1 LNVKATSVVFTAYDF
16 KVSVYHATAGSNV
29 ETVEAFGITTLVYAV
44 QHTWGWRFIMHDEL
58 QYPDVIACVD
68 FRRLELALAG
78 GVTLRRLLEPRHIL
92 KYIPKRLLKG
102 VESPNALAEEV
113 GKVFLRW
120 HLGAGVLEPLLRSE
134 MVNDVVV
141 DPINPDGTPNVYLR
155 VRGFGDAYHQVVIEP
170 NECGLATSQPEGGNG
185 LVGKLVSLL
194 RLGGTGSE
202 GEEEAFTFNQYIVNK
217 YSELTRSPVT
227 AYQPYAMSTYTKLRI
242 RGLIVGDPVSTWV
255 GAYRKH
261 PLGSWTIPALI
272 SSGSL
277 TPALGAKL
285 LTATTGV
292 CEFVSGCRKVP
303 ILVIGEMGSGKTT
316 LTAAIANTLPPW
328 ERVAFVQDVDEYRP
342 LPGRTFILLNTRE
355 SSGLGVRAITKSE
368 LIALSMRSGAQYV
381 TVNEVLTAE
390 DVNAWL
396 LAVFSGHGGFTTIH
410 SSDWVDL
417 ANRLAA
423 FGVSNPVDVL
433 RRIIVVLMREK
444 RAVRVWWPVDT
455 KWCADAREGRVVNGV
470 IRFDDGLGVC
480 VEDPPFDGGD
490 YPRDFAE
497 LLRSLPPMV
506 GSDEVA
512 LAWLRFL
519 ATLPGYNY
527 AKVLN
532 FQASNYLTEVGG
544 GNAVVVVGEEKV
556 GGEEG
561 GPERGPTGS

>member
-1 LNVKATSVVFTAYDF
+1 LNIKTTSVVYTAYDF
-16 KVSVYHATAGSNV
+16 KVSVYHATAGSNI

-44 QHTWGWRFIMHDEL
+44 QHAWGFRFIMHDEL

-78 GVTLRRLLEPRHIL
+78 GVSLRRLLEPRHIL

-120 HLGAGVLEPLLRSE
+120 YLGAGVLEPLLRSE
-134 MVNDVVV
+134 MVNDVAV
-141 DPINPDGTPNVYLR
+141 DPLNPDGTPNVYLR
-155 VRGFGDAYHQVVIEP
+155 ARGFGDAYHQVVIEP
-170 NECGLATSQPEGGNG
+170 NECGLTANQPEGGNG
-185 LVGKLVSLL
+185 FLGRLAGLF
-194 RLGGTGSE
+194 RLGGAGSE
-202 GEEEAFTFNQYIVNK
+202 GGDEEVFTFNQYIVNK

-227 AYQPYAMSTYTKLRI
+227 AYQPYAMSTYAKLRI
-242 RGLIVGDPVSTWV
+242 RGLIVGEPISTWV

-285 LTATTGV
+285 LVATAGIEPYV
-292 CEFVSGCRKVP
+292 GRKIP
-303 ILVIGEMGSGKTT
+303 ILAIGEMGSGKTT
-316 LTAAIANTLPPW
+316 LTAATANTLPPW

-410 SSDWVDL
+410 SSEWVDL

-455 KWCADAREGRVVNGV
+455 KWCADAREGRVVGGV
-470 IRFDDGLGVC
+470 LRFDEGLGVC
-480 VEDPPFDGGD
+480 VEEPPFDGGD

-497 LLRSLPPMV
+497 SLKSLSPMV

-512 LAWLRFL
+512 MAWLRFL

-532 FQASNYLTEVGG
+532 FQASNYLAEVGG
-544 GNAVVVVGEEKV
+544 GNAVVVEEKV

-561 GPERGPTGS
+561 GPERGSSGS